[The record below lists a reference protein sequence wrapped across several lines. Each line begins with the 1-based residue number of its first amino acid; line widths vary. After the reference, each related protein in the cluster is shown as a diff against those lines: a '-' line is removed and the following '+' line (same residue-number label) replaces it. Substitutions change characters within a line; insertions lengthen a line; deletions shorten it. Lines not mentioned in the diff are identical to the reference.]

1 VRLGRRTILFFW
13 GIKNRESAAGLNQNA
28 ARATPVAMDRSLR
41 SALAL
46 VLAISAACA
55 AEEAETGT
63 EGSSDADGS
72 TLSTSAG
79 TSTTQDGSTESSN
92 GSSGGSTGADPSS
105 DASESSAS
113 TSSSEVTG
121 STGDPIPADCEPVTD
136 CEECGALAGCGWC
149 GTIGTCTAGNANGP
163 SAGSCAG
170 GWVTEGDFFSCPAA
184 NCFGRT
190 SCTDC
195 QDAFTGC
202 GWCASTGTCMAGA
215 PDMPAAPAMCADQQW
230 YFDIC
235 PADCADEMTGV
246 SCTGTVGCGWCAG
259 GGGCLPG
266 TDAGPIEGACGSG
279 WSTDTD
285 TCF

>member
-1 VRLGRRTILFFW
+1 MLRR
-13 GIKNRESAAGLNQNA
+13 R
-28 ARATPVAMDRSLR
+28 RP
-41 SALAL
+41 ALAL
-46 VLAISAACA
+46 VLVLLAACA
-55 AEEAETGT
+55 AEDAETGT
-63 EGSSDADGS
+63 DGSSGTASS
-72 TLSTSAG
+72 TLDTSSGPSTSAG
-79 TSTTQDGSTESSN
+79 ASSASSE
-92 GSSGGSTGADPSS
+92 GSS
-105 DASESSAS
+105 SESSAS
-113 TSSSEVTG
+113 DPSTDTSGSGSSGSGSEEVTG
-121 STGDPIPADCEPVTD
+121 STGDPIPPDCEPVTD

-149 GTIGTCTAGNANGP
+149 GTTGTCTAGNADGP
-163 SAGSCAG
+163 TAGSCAG
-170 GWVTEGDFFSCPAA
+170 GWVIEGDFFSCPAA

-215 PDMPAAPAMCADQQW
+215 PDMPAAPAECADQQW

-235 PADCADEMTGV
+235 PADCADEMTCV

-279 WSTDTD
+279 WSTEVDS
-285 TCF
+285 CF

>member
-1 VRLGRRTILFFW
+1 
-13 GIKNRESAAGLNQNA
+13 
-28 ARATPVAMDRSLR
+28 MDRSRR

-46 VLAISAACA
+46 VLAVAAACV
-55 AEEAETGT
+55 AEDAETGT
-63 EGSSDADGS
+63 EEPTNGSGS
-72 TLSTSAG
+72 TLDTTTGPSSGESDTLSTG
-79 TSTTQDGSTESSN
+79 TPE
-92 GSSGGSTGADPSS
+92 GSS
-105 DASESSAS
+105 SESSAS
-113 TSSSEVTG
+113 DPGTESSGSSASTGSEEVTG
-121 STGDPIPADCEPVTD
+121 STGDPIPPDCDPITD

-149 GTIGTCTAGNANGP
+149 GTTGTCTAGNADGP

-170 GWVTEGDFFSCPAA
+170 GWVIEGDFFSCPAA

-190 SCTDC
+190 SCADC

-215 PDMPAAPAMCADQQW
+215 PDMPAAPAMCDDQQW

-235 PADCADEMTGV
+235 PADCADEMTCV